1 ADVDS
6 LHCLESWLRQDY
18 AGPMQ
23 VLFGVASA
31 GDPVCEIVRPLMAA
45 FPGRDAQLVICGDS
59 PGANSKVSTLVQLH
73 HQAKHEVII
82 VSDADVHVAPDVVAN
97 VVAPLRDPE
106 VALVNCFYRLA
117 N

>member
-1 ADVDS
+1 MVLNIILATLALLSLALTLWQFVVAMRFPLHQRISDKSYQPAVTLLKPLKGADVDS

-45 FPGRDAQLVICGDS
+45 FPGRDAQLVICGD
-59 PGANSKVSTLVQLH
+59 
-73 HQAKHEVII
+73 
-82 VSDADVHVAPDVVAN
+82 
-97 VVAPLRDPE
+97 
-106 VALVNCFYRLA
+106 
-117 N
+117 